1 MSGAGEAQRRPARG
15 AGSSSSGGGCARELW
30 AYQARGVVRHQTE
43 KVAVATLHRTAHIR
57 AFSKMRGAAARPR
70 RERRRCMGL
79 TVVCSPSARHRPW
92 WPSTSACND
101 VNPRTISTGAGW
113 KIRGATAAGAAA
125 RGLSTR
131 PRAGGCLSAPAPP
144 SAAAAV
150 TEEQTAK
157 GLAVART
164 ALRCCLPGGL
174 PPVSSRQRSS
184 PPYCPVLVLAVRGE
198 VAGLASSL
206 ARTM

>member
-1 MSGAGEAQRRPARG
+1 LCGAPLSELLPAATGR
-15 AGSSSSGGGCARELW
+15 AVVCIARTPPLP
-30 AYQARGVVRHQTE
+30 
-43 KVAVATLHRTAHIR
+43 
-57 AFSKMRGAAARPR
+57 AAAQDHCEQL
-70 RERRRCMGL
+70 RENAALLPCKQLLRRRCMGL